1 MSTNAPGAT
10 GIKSPGATS
19 TKSPGATSTT
29 YPGFA
34 DPVLDAQASFR
45 AVLQAMSRPGQVQRV
60 PHPPELPPGLSP
72 AAAAVLLTL
81 VDAETRLC
89 LNAGPVAEAWVRF
102 HCGAPLVAAGAAQ
115 FVLDSE
121 AGLLALDPG
130 NEEEPE
136 RGATLIL
143 EVAALAEGSGWKLT
157 GPGIR
162 DEHRLQ
168 VNGAPAN
175 FLADWVTNRARTPC
189 GVDVI
194 LCAGDA
200 IAALPRSVA
209 IEEG

>member
-1 MSTNAPGAT
+1 MSANLPRAAGS
-10 GIKSPGATS
+10 KS
-19 TKSPGATSTT
+19 
-29 YPGFA
+29 PGFA

-60 PHPPELPPGLSP
+60 PHLPELPPGLSP

-81 VDAETRLC
+81 VDAETRLR
-89 LNAGPVAEAWVRF
+89 LNAGAAAEAWVRF
-102 HCGAPLVAAGAAQ
+102 HCGAPLAPAGAAQ
-115 FVLDSE
+115 FVLDPE

-130 NEEEPE
+130 TEEEPE

-143 EVAALAEGSGWKLT
+143 EVAALEEGRGWRLT

-162 DEHRLQ
+162 EEHRLL
-168 VNGAPAN
+168 VAGAPPG
-175 FLADWVTNRARTPC
+175 FVADWAANRARTPC